1 MQSESTLSFVKVLRV
16 EINDCVIPGSYHCQ
30 IIHQMTAIFANQNV
44 ALMVNAQIVLPTRKL
59 KIQACLSIFQVIT
72 KPFL

>member
-16 EINDCVIPGSYHCQ
+16 EINDCVIPGSHHCQ

-44 ALMVNAQIVLPTRKL
+44 ALMVNAQIVPPTRK
-59 KIQACLSIFQVIT
+59 
-72 KPFL
+72 

>member
-1 MQSESTLSFVKVLRV
+1 MQSESTFSFVKVLRV
-16 EINDCVIPGSYHCQ
+16 EINDCVIPGSHHCQ
-30 IIHQMTAIFANQNV
+30 IIHQTTAIFANQNV

-59 KIQACLSIFQVIT
+59 KIQACLSISQVIT